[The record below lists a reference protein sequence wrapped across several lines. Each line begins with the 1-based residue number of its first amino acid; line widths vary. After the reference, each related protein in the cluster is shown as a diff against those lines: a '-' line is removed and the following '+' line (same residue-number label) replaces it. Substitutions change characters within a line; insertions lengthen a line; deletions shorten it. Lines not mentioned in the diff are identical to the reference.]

1 MAKNGKNDENGK
13 KFNGDL
19 KRNSLDLIFN
29 YNSVQLNNLLKNLL
43 KTLNGRGKQELQSC

>member
-29 YNSVQLNNLLKNLL
+29 YNSV
-43 KTLNGRGKQELQSC
+43 